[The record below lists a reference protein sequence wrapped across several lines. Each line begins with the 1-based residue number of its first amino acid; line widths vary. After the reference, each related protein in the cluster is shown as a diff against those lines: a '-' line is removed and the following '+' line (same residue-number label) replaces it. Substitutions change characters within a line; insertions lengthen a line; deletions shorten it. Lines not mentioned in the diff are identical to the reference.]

1 MKIADAALIMTDKL
15 TTEIKN
21 IISSEGHVKTGFML
35 RTTEIKFLSHT
46 YGGKIKFIFSVKAPS
61 YFREVE
67 MRRKYEGK
75 KTMLVMLKASLA
87 YKESI
92 MIFKDAILDEL
103 GKGIIEQLKSK
114 KDFKNII

>member
-1 MKIADAALIMTDKL
+1 MKIADAALIMQDKL
-15 TTEIKN
+15 TTEIKS

-46 YGGKIKFIFSVKAPS
+46 YDGKIKFIFSVKAPS
-61 YFREVE
+61 YFRNVEE
-67 MRRKYEGK
+67 MRIEMGK
-75 KTMLVMLKASLA
+75 EPMLKMLKASLA

-92 MIFKDAILDEL
+92 MIFKDAIIDEL